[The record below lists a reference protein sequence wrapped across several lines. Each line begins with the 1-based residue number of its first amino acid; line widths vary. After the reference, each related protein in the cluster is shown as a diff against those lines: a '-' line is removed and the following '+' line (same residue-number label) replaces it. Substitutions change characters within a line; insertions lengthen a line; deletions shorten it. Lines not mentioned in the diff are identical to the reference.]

1 MRGVSIAMPAQ
12 ERTSADRWALGGN
25 QFLVPDVEGGFA
37 TGDWLRCALACRF
50 VRINGE
56 ARGYK

>member
-1 MRGVSIAMPAQ
+1 MPAQ

-25 QFLVPDVEGGFA
+25 QFLAPDVEGGFFA

>member
-1 MRGVSIAMPAQ
+1 MPAQ

-25 QFLVPDVEGGFA
+25 QFLAPDPDVEGGFFA

>member
-1 MRGVSIAMPAQ
+1 MPAQ

-25 QFLVPDVEGGFA
+25 QFLVPDVEGGFFA